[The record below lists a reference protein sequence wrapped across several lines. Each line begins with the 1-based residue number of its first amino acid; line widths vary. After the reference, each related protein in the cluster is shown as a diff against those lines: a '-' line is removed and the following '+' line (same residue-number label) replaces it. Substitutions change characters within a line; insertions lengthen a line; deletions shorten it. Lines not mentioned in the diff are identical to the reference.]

1 MSIVVTSES
10 QTDSPTG
17 FEAGVDDEV
26 LAEHEPSLPLGSP
39 PGGRMTEEAL
49 PESPERAPDP
59 RWARP
64 ALLALLASTAVFYL
78 YGLSASGWANSFYS
92 AAAQAGSVSWKAW
105 FFGSS
110 DAANSI
116 TVDKPPAAL
125 WIMGLSVRLF
135 GLSSWSLLVPEA
147 FMGVGTVGVLY
158 ATVKRWFS
166 VQAALIAGAVLALT
180 PVAALMFRFNNPDAL
195 LVLLLTGS
203 AYLVTRA
210 IEQDR
215 ARWMIAAGAMV
226 GFAFLAKQLQALVV
240 VPAIGGAFLLCGP
253 GTLRRR
259 IWRSFQFGVS
269 MIVAAGWWIAA
280 VELTP
285 ARYRPYIGGSQS
297 NSILELTLGYNG
309 LGRITG
315 NETGSVTGGGGGNG
329 RSMWG
334 ATGIGRMFNSEIGG
348 QISWLIPAALV
359 FLVTGLIVTRRE
371 SRTSRTRAALVM
383 WGGWLL
389 ITGLVFSFMQGIFH
403 AYYTVA
409 LAPGVAALVGI
420 GAHVLWQGRHEWF
433 AKASMAV
440 AIGVT
445 GWWSTQ
451 LLDRTPNWNR
461 WLGPVVMVSTSV
473 AIAAIVGS
481 IWVKRL
487 AFGGALTVGLGM
499 ALVGPSAYAI
509 QTVSTGHSGS
519 IVTAGPTV
527 AGAGFGGGR
536 GPGGGAFP
544 GGPGGLGGPTGT
556 RPAGVPTGPMGTP
569 PTGITGGA
577 PTGVGGGGN
586 GGVGGPG
593 GLLNSATPSDELVTA
608 LLDHASSYT
617 WVAATIGSN
626 QASGYQ
632 LATEQP
638 VMAIGGFNGS
648 DPSPTLDQFQQYVAE
663 GRIHYFISGGFGGGN
678 PNGGS
683 RESQSIASWVQS
695 NFTSITI
702 GGTTVYDLT
711 S

>member
-1 MSIVVTSES
+1 MT
-10 QTDSPTG
+10 
-17 FEAGVDDEV
+17 
-26 LAEHEPSLPLGSP
+26 LLP
-39 PGGRMTEEAL
+39 
-49 PESPERAPDP
+49 PESIERAPDP

-64 ALLALLASTAVFYL
+64 ALLALLASTAVLYL

-147 FMGVGTVGVLY
+147 LMGVGTVGVLY

-195 LVLLLTGS
+195 LVLLLTAS

-210 IEQDR
+210 IELDR
-215 ARWMIAAGAMV
+215 ARWMIGAGALV

-259 IWRSFQFGVS
+259 VWRSLQFGVS
-269 MIVAAGWWIAA
+269 MIASAGWWIAA

-285 ARYRPYIGGSQS
+285 ARYRPYIGGSQN

-315 NETGSVTGGGGGNG
+315 NETGSVTGGGGNG
-329 RSMWG
+329 GSMWG
-334 ATGIGRMFNSEIGG
+334 ATGIGRMFNAEIGG

-359 FLVTGLIVTRRE
+359 FLVAGLIVTRRE

-420 GAHVLWQGRHEWF
+420 GAHVLWQRRHDWF
-433 AKASMAV
+433 AKVSMAA
-440 AIGVT
+440 AIGLT

-451 LLDRTPNWNR
+451 LLGRTPNWNS
-461 WLGPVVMVSTSV
+461 WLGPVVMVSTFV
-473 AIAAIVGS
+473 AVAAIVAS

-487 AFGGALTVGLGM
+487 AFAGAVAVGLGM

-509 QTVSTGHSGS
+509 ETVSTGHSGS
-519 IVTAGPTV
+519 IVTAGPAV

-544 GGPGGLGGPTGT
+544 GGPGGLGGTTGT
-556 RPAGVPTGPMGTP
+556 RPAGAPTGPMGAP
-569 PTGITGGA
+569 ATGMTGGA
-577 PTGVGGGGN
+577 PTDGGGA
-586 GGVGGPG
+586 G
-593 GLLNSATPSDELVTA
+593 GLLSAATPSDELVAA
-608 LLDHASSYT
+608 LLDDASSYT

-648 DPSPTLDQFQQYVAE
+648 DPSPTLEQIQQYVAE

-678 PNGGS
+678 ANGGS
-683 RESQSIASWVQS
+683 NESQAIASWVQS
-695 NFTSITI
+695 NFTSTTI